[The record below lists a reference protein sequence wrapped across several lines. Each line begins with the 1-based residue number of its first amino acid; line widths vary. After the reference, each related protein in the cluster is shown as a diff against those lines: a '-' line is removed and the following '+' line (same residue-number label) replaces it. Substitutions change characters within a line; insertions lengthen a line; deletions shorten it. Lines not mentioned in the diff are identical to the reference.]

1 MGANVIDFK
10 NSMGRAHFT
19 MTDLAQKIESLLR
32 DPDFREISNQ
42 RSSFNIFEA
51 VGSVRSELKHSNFL
65 AHILAPTRPHGLGQ
79 LALKTFLRAILAS
92 FPNAEHSLLSLEL
105 DVDDIGDAVVYR
117 ERLHIDL
124 IVEIPSKKVVF
135 AIENKVGSKVGDGQL
150 ERYENILARVYPHYR
165 RIFVLLTPEDVTPD
179 HDQYIGFTYS
189 QVITALQQVITDP
202 VEPVPSAT
210 LLIINHYVDLLRRY
224 VVTDERLSELALKVF
239 ERHREAL
246 DFIAEC
252 SLKANGVLS
261 VIEQHIANA
270 PDLVRDKGKSIV
282 RFLPEEWCQLA
293 ALACAG
299 GKWTGTGRGLLFE
312 IKTYK
317 GRRGRVNL
325 SLILGPC
332 EPDVRLAIFNMATEN
347 REIFVGCSKSIGAQY
362 ATLFS
367 RDLMTAELAA
377 TLPDAE
383 QLRIAL
389 KALDDFLENDLTAI
403 SEAIAKLDS
412 NFTST
417 TVPAEMV

>member
-1 MGANVIDFK
+1 MGGGEIDFK
-10 NSMGRAHFT
+10 NSMGRGHFT
-19 MTDLAQKIESLLR
+19 MTDLAQKIESLLQ

-65 AHILAPTRPHGLGQ
+65 AHILAPSRPHGLGQ

-124 IVEIPSKKVVF
+124 IIEIPSKKVVF

-150 ERYENILARVYPHYR
+150 ERYESILARVYPQYR

-179 HDQYIGFTYS
+179 HEQYIGFRYS
-189 QVITALQQVITDP
+189 QVITALQQVVADP
-202 VEPVPSAT
+202 VEPVPTAT
-210 LLIINHYVDLLRRY
+210 LLIINHYVDLLKRY

-239 ERHREAL
+239 GRHREAL

-252 SLKANGVLS
+252 RLKANGVLS
-261 VIEQHIANA
+261 VIEQHIENA

-293 ALACAG
+293 SLACTG

-317 GRRGRVNL
+317 GKRGRVNL
-325 SLILGPC
+325 SLVLGPC
-332 EPDVRLAIFNMATEN
+332 EPDARHAIFNMATEN

-367 RDLMTAELAA
+367 RELMTAELAV
-377 TLPDAE
+377 TLPEAE
-383 QLRIAL
+383 QLRTAL

-403 SEAIAKLDS
+403 SDAIAALDS
-412 NFTST
+412 KL
-417 TVPAEMV
+417 AGAIEAD

>member
-1 MGANVIDFK
+1 MERRDF
-10 NSMGRAHFT
+10 N
-19 MTDLAQKIESLLR
+19 MTDPAQKIESLLQ

-65 AHILAPTRPHGLGQ
+65 AHILAPSRPHGLGQ

-105 DVDDIGDAVVYR
+105 DVEDIGDAVVYR

-150 ERYENILARVYPHYR
+150 ERYESILARVYPHYR

-189 QVITALQQVITDP
+189 QVITALQQVVTDP

-210 LLIINHYVDLLRRY
+210 LLIINHYIDLLRRY
-224 VVTDERLSELALKVF
+224 VVTDERLRELALKVY
-239 ERHREAL
+239 ERHREAIQ
-246 DFIAEC
+246 FISKCNEE
-252 SLKANGVLS
+252 ANGVLS
-261 VIEQHIANA
+261 TIKQHIESTQ
-270 PDLVRDKGKSIV
+270 DLVLDKCGKSIV
-282 RFLPEEWCQLA
+282 RFVSQEWDDRLTL
-293 ALACAG
+293 LACASD
-299 GKWTGTGRGLLFE
+299 KWTATGRGLLFE
-312 IKTYK
+312 IKTYTGK
-317 GRRGRVNL
+317 PGRVNL

-332 EPDVRLAIFNMATEN
+332 EPDARLAIFNMATEN

-367 RDLMTAELAA
+367 RELMTAELAG
-377 TLPDAE
+377 TLPEAE

-389 KALDDFLENDLTAI
+389 KALDDFLENDLAAI
-403 SEAIAKLDS
+403 SNAITKLDS
-412 NFTST
+412 RFVAT
-417 TVPAEMV
+417 TLPSEVV